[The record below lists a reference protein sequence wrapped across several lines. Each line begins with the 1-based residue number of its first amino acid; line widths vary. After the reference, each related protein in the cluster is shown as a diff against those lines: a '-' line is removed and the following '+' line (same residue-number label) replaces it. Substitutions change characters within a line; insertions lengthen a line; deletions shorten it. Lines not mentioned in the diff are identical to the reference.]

1 MVAAARNEMGPMS
14 TTIVESGEF
23 AGWTTWAE
31 EPFEHETAG
40 PFYFKVDEQGPVAA
54 FRVQRKH
61 MNGGGVVHGGC
72 LMTFADFA
80 LFAIGH
86 EAMEGSYGVT
96 VAFTAEFIDGAIE
109 GELLTARGDTL
120 RKGGSL
126 SFVRGIV
133 YGEDGRPVLNFSG
146 TIKRLRKKT

>member
-1 MVAAARNEMGPMS
+1 MA
-14 TTIVESGEF
+14 TTIETSGEF
-23 AGWTTWAE
+23 AGWTTWKE

-40 PFYFKVDEQGPVAA
+40 PFYFKVDEKGPVAA

-61 MNGGGVVHGGC
+61 MNAGGVVHGGC

-80 LFAIGH
+80 LFALGH
-86 EAMEGSYGVT
+86 EAMEGGYGVT
-96 VAFTAEFIDGAIE
+96 VAFTAEFIDGALE

-126 SFVRGIV
+126 SFVRGII
-133 YGEDGRPVLNFSG
+133 YGEDDRPVLNFSG
-146 TIKRLRKKT
+146 TIKKLRKPA

>member
-1 MVAAARNEMGPMS
+1 MA
-14 TTIVESGEF
+14 TTIETDGEF
-23 AGWTTWAE
+23 KGWTTWKE

-40 PFYFKVDEQGPVAA
+40 PFYFRIDDQGPVAA
-54 FRVQRKH
+54 FRVARKH
-61 MNGGGVVHGGC
+61 MNAGGVVHGGC

-86 EAMEGSYGVT
+86 EAMEGGYGVT
-96 VAFTAEFIDGAIE
+96 VAFTSEFIDGALE
-109 GELLTARGDTL
+109 GELLTARGDAL

-146 TIKRLRKKT
+146 TIKKLRKPA